1 MSKTT
6 NPDLSVLLS
15 DPVMAKII
23 KENTL
28 DPISPS
34 LGLFRDIV
42 ETILG
47 QQLSGKAANTI
58 IKRFVA
64 LFPEQDFPTPDEV
77 LKMPDE
83 KIREAGT
90 SWAKIKYIKN
100 FCQAIVSG
108 ELVLEEIIK
117 LSDEEIIVQLT
128 KIKGIGRWTA
138 EMVLIFS
145 LSRPD
150 VFSLGDLGLRSA
162 IAKHYKV
169 DRGDLK
175 RILSISQKWSPHR
188 TTASR
193 YLWRSLDAKK

>member
-169 DRGDLK
+169 DRG
-175 RILSISQKWSPHR
+175 I
-188 TTASR
+188 
-193 YLWRSLDAKK
+193 